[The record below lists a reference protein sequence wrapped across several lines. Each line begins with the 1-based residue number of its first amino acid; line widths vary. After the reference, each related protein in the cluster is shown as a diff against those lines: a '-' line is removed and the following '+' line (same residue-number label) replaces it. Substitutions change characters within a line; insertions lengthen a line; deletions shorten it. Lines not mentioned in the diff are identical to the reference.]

1 MVKSGHSTSVPRPY
15 CMLPPLSSWTTRTRY
30 CRLCDSLQAW
40 CVTVGQVV
48 LTSVTYNVRGYC
60 IVCHLCGPP
69 FTRPRVQRCRQWASE
84 SHFPTCAHPRCID
97 RCLPHCCMC
106 HARWFVISIYTI
118 DYQLAINQFIIL
130 GKMYHSAREVIFS
143 LRPFLLLLLLLNVC
157 SSSALSFYIYVD
169 SLSYFTWVSNDA
181 VLHNCG
187 YLYCLFTLFYDEY
200 HVKTSTKL
208 VMIVLTVPYATNDL
222 LNAAQ
227 KVCIWYH
234 LCYLQ

>member
-1 MVKSGHSTSVPRPY
+1 
-15 CMLPPLSSWTTRTRY
+15 
-30 CRLCDSLQAW
+30 
-40 CVTVGQVV
+40 
-48 LTSVTYNVRGYC
+48 
-60 IVCHLCGPP
+60 
-69 FTRPRVQRCRQWASE
+69 
-84 SHFPTCAHPRCID
+84 
-97 RCLPHCCMC
+97 
-106 HARWFVISIYTI
+106 
-118 DYQLAINQFIIL
+118 
-130 GKMYHSAREVIFS
+130 MYHSAREVIFS